1 MTGIFFIGHDGEKV
15 VNSARTLEQMAE
27 VKKLECAM
35 EYEGKRIPWD
45 MLDNPAEPPTGVP
58 KLGRRTLFQA
68 IVSDRRLR
76 VDQRIPMADRPPI
89 AVVTAVA
96 GKAVRM
102 EFYAGHDAL
111 HLIYD
116 LRAKELQGKPIPRWL
131 TSDPQAYNPYR
142 FLQSVGFPV
151 PDELIEAKD
160 NEQKTI

>member
-1 MTGIFFIGHDGEKV
+1 MTGFFFIGHDGEKV
-15 VNSARTLEQMAE
+15 VNSAKTLEQIAE

-35 EYEGKRIPWD
+35 EHEGEQIRWD
-45 MLDNPAEPPTGVP
+45 MLDSPAEPIGFP

-76 VDQRIPMADRPPI
+76 VDQRTMMADRPPI

-116 LRAKELQGKPIPRWL
+116 LRTRELQGKPMPRWL

-142 FLQSVGFPV
+142 FLQSIGFPV

-160 NEQKTI
+160 NEQKTT